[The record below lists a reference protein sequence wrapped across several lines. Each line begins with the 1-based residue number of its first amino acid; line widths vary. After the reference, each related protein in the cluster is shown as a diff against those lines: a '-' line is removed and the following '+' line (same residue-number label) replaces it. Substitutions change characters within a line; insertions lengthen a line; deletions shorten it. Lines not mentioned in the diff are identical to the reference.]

1 MVILGG
7 MATVFGPVTGALV
20 FLLLSE
26 NLSNITQ
33 NWHLIFGPF
42 LVLVVLFARRGI
54 DGLFA
59 RKGGVDA

>member
-1 MVILGG
+1 MVVLGG
-7 MATVFGPVTGALV
+7 MASVFGPVTGSLV
-20 FLLLSE
+20 FLFLSE
-26 NLSNITQ
+26 ILSNITE

-59 RKGGVDA
+59 RKEGADA